1 MMKSM
6 NKKIVIGI
14 VVAVLVILGILG
26 AVALKSLN
34 KTEVV
39 EEVPTPTVVLPTVS
53 ESIKVDLTAKSAN
66 KVVDLKISGVPSDID
81 TIEYELTYTTGTGL
95 PRGVLG
101 KITVDGKSSITRND
115 IDLGTCSRG
124 KCVYDT
130 GVTEVNLSLKF
141 NSTSGNSSVFQKTY
155 PL

>member
-1 MMKSM
+1 MKINRKVLIIAVILIVLVS
-6 NKKIVIGI
+6 IGVIG
-14 VVAVLVILGILG
+14 VIKI
-26 AVALKSLN
+26 KSLF
-34 KTEVV
+34 KTESPI
-39 EEVPTPTVVLPTVS
+39 EVPTPTVVLPTVS
-53 ESIKVDLTAKSAN
+53 DSIKVDLTAKNDN
-66 KVVDLKISGVPSDID
+66 KIVDIKIAGIPQNTD

-101 KITVDGKSSITRND
+101 KITVNSQNSISRND

-130 GVTEVNLSLKF
+130 GVTSINLSLKF
-141 NSTSGNSSVFQKTY
+141 NSTSATSSVFQKTY

>member
-1 MMKSM
+1 M
-6 NKKIVIGI
+6 NKKVIIGI
-14 VVAVLVILGILG
+14 VVIVLVTFGVIS
-26 AVALKSLN
+26 AVAIKSLN
-34 KTEVV
+34 KNVVV
-39 EEVPTPTVVLPTVS
+39 EEMPTPTIILPTVS
-53 ESIKVDLTAKSAN
+53 ESIKVDLTAKNDN
-66 KVVDLKISGVPSDID
+66 KTISLKINGIPADIE

-101 KITVDGKSSITRND
+101 KIKTNGQSSVTRDD

-130 GVTEVNLSLKF
+130 GVTSVSLALKF
-141 NSTSGNSSVFQKTY
+141 SSTSGNSSVFQKTY

>member
-1 MMKSM
+1 M
-6 NKKIVIGI
+6 NKKVI
-14 VVAVLVILGILG
+14 VVLIVTVLMILGVLG
-26 AVALKSLN
+26 AVGLKSLA
-34 KTEVV
+34 KKDTI
-39 EEVPTPTVVLPTVS
+39 EEIPTPTVALPTVS
-53 ESIKVDLTAKSAN
+53 ESIKVDLTAKNDN
-66 KVVDLKISGVPSDID
+66 KIVNLKIGGVPVDID

-101 KITVDGKSSITRND
+101 RIKTDGKSSITRND

-130 GVTEVNLSLKF
+130 GVTEINLSLKF
-141 NSTSGNSSVFQKTY
+141 NSTDGNSSVFQKTY

>member
-1 MMKSM
+1 MD
-6 NKKIVIGI
+6 KKNIILIIVAI
-14 VVAVLVILGILG
+14 LMILGGLSFI
-26 AVALKSLN
+26 ALKSMT
-34 KTEVV
+34 KHEAPV
-39 EEVPTPTVVLPTVS
+39 EIPTPTVALPTVS
-53 ESIKVDLTAKSAN
+53 ESIKVDLSAKSNN
-66 KVVDLKISGVPSDID
+66 KIVDLKIDGVSPDVE

-101 KITVDGKSSITRND
+101 KIKTEGKNKVLRSD

-130 GVTEVNLSLKF
+130 GVTSINLSLKF
-141 NSTSGNSSVFQKTY
+141 NSTSGTSSVFQKTY